1 MTSHVD
7 YCNAI
12 LAGASKSTTDKLQR
26 VMNAIAR
33 VVSYTQKYDRGL
45 TSLLHDKVHWLD
57 VPQWVQYKWVLYST
71 VHRCMQHKEPQYIM
85 DCSIHTSDIAHWQ
98 QLRSAGSRQLL
109 VPRLQRSIT
118 GPFLSPASGL
128 KLVTRQSSASD
139 TFF

>member
-45 TSLLHDKVHWLD
+45 TSLLHDKLQWLD
-57 VPQWVQYKWVLYST
+57 VPQWVQYKLCST
-71 VHRCMQHKEPQYIM
+71 VH
-85 DCSIHTSDIAHWQ
+85 
-98 QLRSAGSRQLL
+98 
-109 VPRLQRSIT
+109 
-118 GPFLSPASGL
+118 
-128 KLVTRQSSASD
+128 
-139 TFF
+139 